1 MHRSNVVLQMSH
13 QLLHLNFTIG
23 WGPKIPGIH
32 TSSNMFR
39 LLDIGAGLNSGNMD
53 YHQSFAERYPNLV
66 LKFAY
71 LDDMEDFYQFDIS
84 VVDVGK

>member
-1 MHRSNVVLQMSH
+1 
-13 QLLHLNFTIG
+13 
-23 WGPKIPGIH
+23 
-32 TSSNMFR
+32 MFR